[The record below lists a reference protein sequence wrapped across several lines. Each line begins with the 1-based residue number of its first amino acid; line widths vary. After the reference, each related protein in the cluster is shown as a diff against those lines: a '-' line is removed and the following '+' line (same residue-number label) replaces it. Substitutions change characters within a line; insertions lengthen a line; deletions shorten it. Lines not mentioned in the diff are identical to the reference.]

1 MIGRCDSRTEFL
13 GDTLEKE
20 EHVGSLT
27 FSGRAVT
34 LRGSAA
40 ISGGPVV
47 TFRIPAITFRCRVV
61 TFRSVFLARF
71 FLLIRMQAKE
81 YDVPDNSPDLD
92 VHDTVILEY
101 VQYSSWPARGLNTL
115 DPLDPFYP
123 PEVLLAGQD
132 MTLGVHEG
140 DAASLGGHAADI
152 DIVLGE
158 LADDEACLVASPRV
172 LQIVMPGH
180 CALPDI

>member
-27 FSGRAVT
+27 FSGPAVT
-34 LRGSAA
+34 PWGSAV

-47 TFRIPAITFRCRVV
+47 TCRISAITFRWRVV

-115 DPLDPFYP
+115 DPPDPFYP
-123 PEVLLAGQD
+123 SEVLLAGQD

-158 LADDEACLVASPRV
+158 LADDEACLVASLRDF
-172 LQIVMPGH
+172 QIVMPGH
-180 CALPDI
+180 CILPDI

>member
-1 MIGRCDSRTEFL
+1 VIRRCDSRTEFL
-13 GDTLEKE
+13 VDVLEKV
-20 EHVGSLT
+20 EHVGALT
-27 FSGRAVT
+27 FSGPAVT
-34 LRGSAA
+34 PRGSAV

-47 TFRIPAITFRCRVV
+47 TLRIPAITFRRDVV
-61 TFRSVFLARF
+61 TFRSVFLTRF
-71 FLLIRMQAKE
+71 FLPIRIQAKE
-81 YDVPDNSPDLD
+81 HDVPDNSPDLD
-92 VHDTVILEY
+92 IHDTVILEY

-115 DPLDPFYP
+115 DPFYP

-132 MTLGVHEG
+132 MILGEHEG
-140 DAASLGGHAADI
+140 DAAVIGGHAADT
-152 DIVLGE
+152 DVVLGE